1 LARINL
7 NSDVGRVPDVD
18 AASRRASSGFVR
30 SGLGESK
37 ALGQVEV
44 EADSEVDEVAHM
56 DVDAQVKQAV
66 AGDGCDSRGS
76 ENKGLHG
83 E

>member
-1 LARINL
+1 
-7 NSDVGRVPDVD
+7 
-18 AASRRASSGFVR
+18 
-30 SGLGESK
+30 
-37 ALGQVEV
+37 
-44 EADSEVDEVAHM
+44 M